1 MDNSSRFQGSK
12 VSYVEAIIV
21 VSISIAFALLIYAPH
36 LLDLSVPV
44 EGDVRAHI
52 FKIDIR

>member
-1 MDNSSRFQGSK
+1 MDNISRFQGSK

-21 VSISIAFALLIYAPH
+21 VSISIAFALLIYAAH
-36 LLDLSVPV
+36 LLHLSVPL
-44 EGDVRAHI
+44 EGDVRDHI